1 MGTDFPLPP
10 DTSEAKEWFQKFE
23 DFGIS
28 ETTSFD
34 WSRLSQQIRRVKSE
48 ETDFVEA
55 QPGTMIEV
63 YQLVGVCGKRSV
75 LTNYFETLKSISSEL
90 ENCVPRD
97 DFELVIKCDATEVQV
112 I

>member
-1 MGTDFPLPP
+1 VGTDFPLPP
-10 DTSEAKEWFQKFE
+10 DSSEAQEWFKKFE
-23 DFGIS
+23 DLGIS

-34 WSRLSQQIRRVKSE
+34 WSRLSQQIRHVKSE
-48 ETDFVEA
+48 ENDNVEA

-63 YQLVGVCGKRSV
+63 YQVVGVCGKRSV
-75 LTNYFETLKSISSEL
+75 LTSRFETLESISRDL

-97 DFELVIKCDATEVQV
+97 DFELVIQCDATAVQV